1 MFSETMF
8 TSTFESFDDDSQ
20 NIQNISTKLFIS
32 LSSCGDF
39 NVVLCVVDPVR
50 IAVYDAFNF

>member
-20 NIQNISTKLFIS
+20 NIQNISTKLFVT

-39 NVVLCVVDPVR
+39 NVLLCVVDPVR
-50 IAVYDAFNF
+50 VEVYDDFKF